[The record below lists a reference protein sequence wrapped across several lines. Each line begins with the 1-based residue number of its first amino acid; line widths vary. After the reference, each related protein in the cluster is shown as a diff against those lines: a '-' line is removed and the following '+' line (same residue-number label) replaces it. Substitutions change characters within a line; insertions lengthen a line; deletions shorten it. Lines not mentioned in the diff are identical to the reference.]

1 MIKNYLKSIL
11 VFFCLSIV
19 LIPIHGQVKQ
29 SHSIVIGSLQ
39 LKDEFNLGMVFNG
52 AQLEYRYSLKWEIND
67 HEILYQPKVGAGLA
81 YNREMTGG
89 QIHIAPINVTWTMP
103 FYVKNG
109 HTIRGGANFVTDYN
123 YHFYELND
131 SPLFWTAE
139 IGFSPVMQYGY
150 QWDNKRVTV
159 NLQNSLFGFTSHRQ
173 GYDPYLWIMDWKD
186 FVVEPNKNFK
196 FGSINN
202 YNHTNISLE
211 FVPNISKIH
220 SFAYE
225 FDYLG
230 LFWGNQFHR
239 INHNLFWRMSL

>member
-52 AQLEYRYSLKWEIND
+52 VQLEYRYGLKWEIND
-67 HEILYQPKVGAGLA
+67 HEILYQPKLGIGFAFKHG
-81 YNREMTGG
+81 MIGG
-89 QIHIAPINVTWTMP
+89 QIHFAPVNVTWTMP
-103 FYVKNG
+103 FYDKNG
-109 HTIRGGANFVTDYN
+109 HTIRGGANLITDYN
-123 YHFYELND
+123 YQLYQLND
-131 SPLFWTAE
+131 GTLFWTVE
-139 IGFSPVMQYGY
+139 LGFSPVIQYGY
-150 QWDNKRVTV
+150 QWDNKRI
-159 NLQNSLFGFTSHRQ
+159 NLGWQNSLFGFSSHRQ
-173 GYDPYLWIMDWKD
+173 GYDPYNFLFTWKD
-186 FVVEPNKNFK
+186 FIVDPHKNLK
-196 FGSINN
+196 IGSFNN

-211 FVPNISKIH
+211 FVPNISKMH
-220 SFAYE
+220 SLAYE

-230 LFWGNQFHR
+230 FFRGNQFHR